1 MHPKALVNPNSP
13 SSLPPVDRR
22 TFLKGLGT
30 SAVVVASAQVHAVAD
45 EINKAAGSGL
55 VGPGAVPVTLTINT
69 EKKTFQLEPRVTLLD
84 ALRNYGPLTGTKEVC
99 DRGTCGACSVLIDG
113 KLVYSC
119 MKLAIDAQ
127 GHEITTIEGLAKE
140 GELTPIQQ
148 AFIDCDALMCGFCT
162 PGFVMASTALLASNP
177 KPTETE
183 IKRACSGNLC
193 RCGTYPHIIKAVQKA
208 SGQSVAETT
217 TVIPYDNVA

>member
-1 MHPKALVNPNSP
+1 M
-13 SSLPPVDRR
+13 SSQPTAVTVDRR

-30 SAVVVASAQVHAVAD
+30 SAVVVAGAQARAAAE
-45 EINKAAGSGL
+45 EINKAAPPGPQ
-55 VGPGAVPVTLTINT
+55 GPGAVPVTLAING
-69 EKKTFQLEPRVTLLD
+69 EKKDFQLEPRVTLLD

-99 DRGTCGACSVLIDG
+99 DRGTCGACTVLVDG

-140 GELTPIQQ
+140 GQLTPVQQ

-162 PGFVMASTALLASNP
+162 PGLVLATTALLTENP
-177 KPTETE
+177 KPTVDQ

-193 RCGTYPHIIKAVQKA
+193 RCGTYPHVIKAALKA
-208 SGQSVAETT
+208 SGQDVTSNT
-217 TVIPYDNVA
+217 TVVNYGRPA

>member
-1 MHPKALVNPNSP
+1 MKPSSP
-13 SSLPPVDRR
+13 SLVVNRR

-30 SAVVVASAQVHAVAD
+30 SAVAVASAQAGAMAD
-45 EINKAAGSGL
+45 EINKAS
-55 VGPGAVPVTLTINT
+55 GPGPQGPGPVPVTLTING
-69 EKKTFQLEPRVTLLD
+69 EKKDFQIEPRVTLLD

-99 DRGTCGACSVLIDG
+99 DRATCGACSVLIDG
-113 KLVYSC
+113 KLTYSC

-127 GHEITTIEGLAKE
+127 GHEITTIEGLAQN
-140 GELTPIQQ
+140 GQLTPVQQ

-162 PGFVMASTALLASNP
+162 PGLVMATTALLAENP
-177 KPTETE
+177 KPTEDQ

-193 RCGTYPHIIKAVQKA
+193 RCGTYPHVIKAVQKA

-217 TVIPYDNVA
+217 TVIKYGSVA

>member
-1 MHPKALVNPNSP
+1 MSSKPTSP
-13 SSLPPVDRR
+13 IVDRR

-30 SAVVVASAQVHAVAD
+30 SAVAVASVQVGAMAD
-45 EINKAAGSGL
+45 EINKAAGPGPQ
-55 VGPGAVPVTLTINT
+55 GPGAVPVTLTING
-69 EKKTFQLEPRVTLLD
+69 EKKDFQLEPRVTLLD

-99 DRGTCGACSVLIDG
+99 DRATCGACSVLIDG

-127 GHEITTIEGLAKE
+127 GHEITTIEGLAKD
-140 GELTPIQQ
+140 GQLTPVQQ

-162 PGFVMASTALLASNP
+162 PGLVMAATALLAANP
-177 KPTETE
+177 QPDVAE

-193 RCGTYPHIIKAVQKA
+193 RCGTYPHVIKAALKA
-208 SGQSVAETT
+208 SGQDVATTT
-217 TVIPYDNVA
+217 TVVKYGHAA